1 MVRFGVLKVA
11 VTGCAMTMAS
21 PALSQVD
28 EAQLC
33 VNQCM
38 FHHGP
43 ASSPAYAA
51 CVAQMCSEAEADS
64 APEAEPSPRWRTESV
79 AGAHA
84 AVIDMGGRSLNYMCQ
99 QGGPALIGISGLG
112 GTADGTRISVDGR
125 AFALPFVARNG
136 ILYTAAD
143 AGSPLVSAL
152 MSGSGVEVVSGGR
165 SGTFPLAGSRAAIA
179 QAAQACGIRP

>member
-1 MVRFGVLKVA
+1 M
-11 VTGCAMTMAS
+11 GCAMAAAS
-21 PALSQVD
+21 PVLAQVD

-51 CVAQMCSEAEADS
+51 CVAQMCSGAEADG

-84 AVIDMGGRSLNYMCQ
+84 AVIDMDGRSLNYMCQ

-112 GTADGTRISVDGR
+112 GAADGTRISVDGR

-143 AGSPLVSAL
+143 AGSPLVAAL

-165 SGTFPLAGSRAAIA
+165 SGTFPLSGSRTAIA
-179 QAAQACGIRP
+179 EAAQACGIQP